1 MMMLSA
7 IVRLFLT
14 LGRLVGFA
22 GAVLT
27 TATLVVTVFP
37 FFYHGLER
45 NLGFLPLVVALRI
58 VVAACVVWGVLKL
71 DASTLFRILL
81 IFGVGSFGGLYGW
94 YFLFSRQGL
103 ELLAIGD
110 VLYLVAGLMVGCALL
125 LLRVGARLG
134 NGQPQ

>member
-1 MMMLSA
+1 MMVLAA
-7 IVRLFLT
+7 IVRLLFI

-27 TATLVVTVFP
+27 AATLVIAVFP

-45 NLGFLPLVVALRI
+45 NFGFLPLVVALRF
-58 VVAACVVWGVLKL
+58 VVAACVVWGVLTL

-81 IFGVGSFGGLYGW
+81 IFGVGSFGVLYGW

-110 VLYLVAGLMVGCALL
+110 ALYLVAGLIEGCALL
-125 LLRVGARLG
+125 LLRVSARLG